1 MSGFITES
9 VSKISDGFGSAVKLL
24 VFVLLSTLA
33 VTPIRSLFGLYG
45 VIGLILLLFLLAIYY
60 LYSSIRGQFEE
71 TRKAWCGMA
80 SGVLLWQVTRYLPE
94 IPGLGGLDRIGILY
108 WLGLLLVTMLLWKRV
123 LNTGLKFLLTTFLLN
138 WLGHLYLIYIKPSAN
153 WPGVFATVYPYLRY
167 LGIVGVVFVI
177 WWIVT
182 RSQNSIQRKYGG
194 LALYFCVLLTFL
206 FF

>member
-9 VSKISDGFGSAVKLL
+9 VSKISDGFGSAIKLL
-24 VFVLLSTLA
+24 VFLLLSTLA

-45 VIGLILLLFLLAIYY
+45 VVGLLALLFLLSIYY
-60 LYSSIRGQFEE
+60 LYSSLRGQFEE
-71 TRKAWCGMA
+71 NKKAWCGMA

-94 IPGLGGLDRIGILY
+94 IPGLGGLDSIGILY
-108 WLGLLLVTMLLWKRV
+108 WLGLLLVTILLWKPV
-123 LNTGLKFLLTTFLLN
+123 LNIGLKFLLTTFLLN
-138 WLGHLYLIYIKPSAN
+138 WIGHLYLIYMNQSEQ
-153 WPGVFATVYPYLRY
+153 WPRLLSMVYPYLRY
-167 LGIVGVVFVI
+167 LGIVGILIVI